1 MEEEEETFRWKIDD
15 VSEFFCSLLS
25 RQHQDAKQLQ
35 HCSWF
40 SPVCVCVCAC
50 ICVCMCMC
58 VCLCAWVCVHMCAC
72 VRDMFEAPESLSV
85 SVWFMNAGSVSVM
98 MSWRGAEGHYNCE

>member
-1 MEEEEETFRWKIDD
+1 MT
-15 VSEFFCSLLS
+15 SLS
-25 RQHQDAKQLQ
+25 SSVVCYHGSIRTPNNYNIAAGFHQCVCA
-35 HCSWF
+35 CVRVF
-40 SPVCVCVCAC
+40 VYVCACVCVCVPGY
-50 ICVCMCMC
+50 
-58 VCLCAWVCVHMCAC
+58 VCVC